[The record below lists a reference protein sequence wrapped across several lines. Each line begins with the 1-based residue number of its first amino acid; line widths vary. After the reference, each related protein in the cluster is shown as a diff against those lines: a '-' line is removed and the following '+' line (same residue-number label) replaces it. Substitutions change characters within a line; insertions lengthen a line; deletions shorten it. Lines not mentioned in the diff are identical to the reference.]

1 MSYTNLQALQSAISN
16 EMFGSLPSFV
26 TPTLPFPSPGNWT
39 IPKSFDT
46 TQNLL
51 PQIPKNPALTRK
63 ATTNSNAGLVGFDNR
78 LNSGAG
84 SLFQSLK
91 AGIGNFNNSSI
102 SGIASSVATGLRGLT
117 EQDVSYSGKT
127 AEIANGVSDV
137 AENING
143 MVNPLGNTANQI
155 GATIG
160 NLIGGTE
167 DRVKGTGSAIVDG
180 ISAVASNFGP
190 IGMAV
195 GAALQLANGIGGKR
209 VDKLQDNTSE
219 IASRTGSAYMG
230 SIGDVQD
237 NIDKYSNK
245 KAGLFDFGFAK
256 EGNSA
261 IDKAEK
267 MQNTMLDIG
276 RYQDLRKSNNAA
288 ADLAQ
293 QNRNRYSGYTGAISI
308 GQEGMKFL
316 NLDWAKDYLFKYNK
330 KSQVNIPE
338 FQKGGKLGTPGLES
352 NVIVEGAY
360 HAHKN
365 HLDEI
370 NPELENM
377 TPKGIPV
384 ATEDASG
391 NKTQVAEIERKEL
404 ILTKELTDK
413 IEALYKDGSEEA
425 MIKAGMLFAEE
436 LFNNTQDNTGE
447 VLNETA

>member
-46 TQNLL
+46 TQSLL
-51 PQIPKNPALTRK
+51 PQIPKSSALTGK
-63 ATTNSNAGLVGFDNR
+63 ATTSSNAGLAGFDNR

-84 SLFQSLK
+84 NLFQSLK

-117 EQDVSYSGKT
+117 EQDVSYTGKT

-143 MVNPLGNTANQI
+143 MINPLGNAANQV

-219 IASRTGSAYMG
+219 IASRTGNAYMG

-237 NIDKYSNK
+237 SIDKYSNK

-308 GQEGMKFL
+308 GQEGMKFPNL
-316 NLDWAKDYLFKYNK
+316 NWAKDYLFKYNK
-330 KSQVNIPE
+330 KSQINIPE
-338 FQKGGKLGTPGLES
+338 FQKGGKLGIDT
-352 NVIVEGAY
+352 NIIVEGSY

-370 NPELENM
+370 NPELGDM

-384 ATEDASG
+384 AAQNEDGS
-391 NKTQVAEIERKEL
+391 KIQVAEIERKEL

-413 IEALYKDGSEEA
+413 LESLYEDGSDEA
-425 MIKAGMLFAEE
+425 MIEAGMLFADE

-447 VLNETA
+447 VLNGAA

>member
-46 TQNLL
+46 TQSPL
-51 PQIPKNPALTRK
+51 PQIPKNPALTGK

-117 EQDVSYSGKT
+117 EQDVSYTGKT
-127 AEIANGVSDV
+127 AEIANGVSDI

-143 MVNPLGNTANQI
+143 MINPLGNTANQI

-180 ISAVASNFGP
+180 ISAVASNLGP

-276 RYQDLRKSNNAA
+276 RYQDLRKLNNAA

-308 GQEGMKFL
+308 GQEGMKFP

-330 KSQVNIPE
+330 KSQINVPE
-338 FQKGGKLGTPGLES
+338 FQKGGKLGIDT
-352 NVIVEGAY
+352 NIIVEGSY

-370 NPELENM
+370 NPELEDM

-384 ATEDASG
+384 TAQNEDGS
-391 NKTQVAEIERKEL
+391 KTQVAEIERKEL

-413 IEALYKDGSEEA
+413 IETLYKDGSEEA
-425 MIKAGMLFAEE
+425 MIEAGMLFADE

-447 VLNETA
+447 VLNE

>member
-26 TPTLPFPSPGNWT
+26 TPTLPFPSPGNWM

-46 TQNLL
+46 TQILL
-51 PQIPKNPALTRK
+51 PQIPKNPALTGK

-117 EQDVSYSGKT
+117 EQDVSYTGKT

-143 MVNPLGNTANQI
+143 MINPLGNTANQI

-180 ISAVASNFGP
+180 ISAVASNLGP

-245 KAGLFDFGFAK
+245 KAGLFDFGFAQ

-261 IDKAEK
+261 IDKAK
-267 MQNTMLDIG
+267 KIQNTTLDIG

-288 ADLAQ
+288 ADLVH
-293 QNRNRYSGYTGAISI
+293 QNLNRSSGYTGAISI
-308 GQEGMKFL
+308 GQEGMKFP

-330 KSQVNIPE
+330 KSQLNVPE
-338 FQKGGKLGTPGLES
+338 FQKGGKLGIDT
-352 NVIVEGAY
+352 NIIVEGSY

-384 ATEDASG
+384 AAQNEDGS
-391 NKTQVAEIERKEL
+391 KTQVAEIERKEL

-425 MIKAGMLFAEE
+425 MVEAGMLFADE

-447 VLNETA
+447 VLNEAA

>member
-16 EMFGSLPSFV
+16 EMFGSLPSFT
-26 TPTLPFPSPGNWT
+26 TPILPFPSPGNWT
-39 IPKSFDT
+39 IPKSFNT
-46 TQNLL
+46 AQNSL
-51 PQIPKNPALTRK
+51 PQIPKNPALTGK
-63 ATTNSNAGLVGFDNR
+63 ATTSSNAGLAGFDNR
-78 LNSGAG
+78 LSSSTGN
-84 SLFQSLK
+84 LWQSLK
-91 AGIGNFNNSSI
+91 GGIGNFNSSSI
-102 SGIASSVATGLRGLT
+102 SGIASSIATGLRGLT
-117 EQDVSYSGKT
+117 EQDVSYTGKA

-143 MVNPLGNTANQI
+143 MINPLGNAANQV

-167 DRVKGTGSAIVDG
+167 DRVKGVGSAVVDG
-180 ISAVASNFGP
+180 ISAVASNLGP

-195 GAALQLANGIGGKR
+195 GTALQLVNGIGGKR
-209 VDKLQDNTSE
+209 VNKLQDNTTE
-219 IASRTGSAYMG
+219 IASRTGSAYSG
-230 SIGDVQD
+230 SIGDVQE

-267 MQNTMLDIG
+267 IQNTMLDIG

-293 QNRNRYSGYTGAISI
+293 QNRNRYSGYTGAVPI
-308 GQEGMKFL
+308 GQEGMK
-316 NLDWAKDYLFKYNK
+316 LDLPWAKGLLSK
-330 KSQVNIPE
+330 
-338 FQKGGKLGTPGLES
+338 FQKGGKLGTPGIES

-365 HLDEI
+365 HLDEV
-370 NPELENM
+370 NPELSDM

-391 NKTQVAEIERKEL
+391 NKTQVAEIEVGEL
-404 ILTKELTDK
+404 ILTKDLTDK
-413 IEALYKDGSEEA
+413 LEELYKDESDDA
-425 MIKAGMLFAEE
+425 AIQAGILFANEII
-436 LFNNTQDNTGE
+436 DNTVDNKGG
-447 VLNETA
+447 VLDGA

>member
-46 TQNLL
+46 TQSLL
-51 PQIPKNPALTRK
+51 SQIPKNPALTGK

-117 EQDVSYSGKT
+117 EQDVSYTGKT

-143 MVNPLGNTANQI
+143 MINPLGNTANQI

-180 ISAVASNFGP
+180 ISAVASNLGP

-276 RYQDLRKSNNAA
+276 RYQDLRKLNNAA

-308 GQEGMKFL
+308 GQEGMKFP

-330 KSQVNIPE
+330 KSQINIPE
-338 FQKGGKLGTPGLES
+338 FQKGGKLGIDT
-352 NVIVEGAY
+352 NIIVEGSY

-370 NPELENM
+370 NPELEDM

-384 ATEDASG
+384 AAQNEDGS
-391 NKTQVAEIERKEL
+391 KTQVAEIERKEL

-425 MIKAGMLFAEE
+425 MIEAGILFADE

-447 VLNETA
+447 VLNEAA

>member
-46 TQNLL
+46 TQSLL
-51 PQIPKNPALTRK
+51 SQIPKNPALTGK

-117 EQDVSYSGKT
+117 EQDVSYTGKT

-143 MVNPLGNTANQI
+143 MINPLGNTANQI

-180 ISAVASNFGP
+180 ISAVASNLGP

-308 GQEGMKFL
+308 GQEGMKFP

-330 KSQVNIPE
+330 KSQINIPE
-338 FQKGGKLGTPGLES
+338 FQKGGKLGIDT
-352 NVIVEGAY
+352 NIIVEGSY

-370 NPELENM
+370 NPELEDM

-384 ATEDASG
+384 AAQNEDGS
-391 NKTQVAEIERKEL
+391 KTQVAEIERKEL

-425 MIKAGMLFAEE
+425 MIEAGILFADE

-447 VLNETA
+447 VLNEAA